1 MENYQDG
8 LSFEIQS
15 KQECKVAYGSLNLFL
30 ELVLINV
37 CILRIM
43 LTTVPEILV
52 KKLKKKFKFKIVF
65 VIFQ

>member
-1 MENYQDG
+1 MLVNHRKITSAG
-8 LSFEIQS
+8 GALRAS
-15 KQECKVAYGSLNLFL
+15 GSLNLFL
-30 ELVLINV
+30 ELVLING

-52 KKLKKKFKFKIVF
+52 KKLKKKFTFKIVF